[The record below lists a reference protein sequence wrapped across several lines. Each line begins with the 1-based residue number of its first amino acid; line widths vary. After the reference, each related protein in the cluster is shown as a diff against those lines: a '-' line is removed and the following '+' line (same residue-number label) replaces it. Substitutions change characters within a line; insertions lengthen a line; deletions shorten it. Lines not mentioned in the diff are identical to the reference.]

1 MKHNT
6 IKVLNDRDHCL
17 LRGEYILGSL
27 SYTEH
32 DQPMLGPS
40 GLEHKTVRF
49 VPALV
54 KIMNEIIDNSVDEA
68 VRTGFKHA
76 DKIRVTIT
84 DTSFKVE
91 DNGRGIPVIPIEGAD
106 SGDVTKLMPVVA
118 FTQARAGANFD
129 DAGRETI
136 GMNGVGAF
144 ASNVFSSRFD
154 VITRDGKKKLKL
166 ACSDNCGDIK
176 ASVVPDRESDTG
188 TVVYL
193 EPDFTRFECKSIDE
207 IHVELVRQRLLFLA
221 ATYRDVSFYLNGH
234 PIKFGSVDKF
244 LAQFGATYELMDS
257 KNPER
262 PWFIA
267 FLPSPANE
275 FVHFTYVNGLYM
287 SRGGN
292 HVDNLSWEIC
302 SRLRDKAARKFPNI
316 KPADVKNRLSM
327 VAFFSRFPDARFDSQ
342 TKESLAN
349 PTPEVKSYL
358 EVAAEDFDRLAG
370 RIWRNEQIM
379 GPILELHQMQE
390 DLKNRKEL
398 EKRKPAKKVISD
410 QYYAPIG
417 DKQRLFL
424 AEGFSAVTGLSGAL
438 GRRGN
443 GYFALR
449 GVPLNAYEVTQ
460 QKLLANKELSLLI
473 DVLQLDLTSKTKEIT
488 YDKIVFATDQD
499 LDGFHIRGLLVAF
512 FNRFA
517 PWLFEQ
523 KRIVMLDTPVMV
535 AFEKSLPS
543 RWWFSLGDEQA
554 AIKKDPLKKT
564 ETLKY
569 FKGLGTWKSEVL
581 SPFVERVGLDALLTP
596 LILDKKAPELIKK
609 WMQKKTEDGVRAS
622 DNRKDFVG
630 GRSYDIFLM

>member
-6 IKVLNDRDHCL
+6 IKVLDDRDHCL

-32 DQPMLGPS
+32 EQPMLGPS

-68 VRTGFKHA
+68 VRTEFKYA
-76 DKIRVTIT
+76 DKIHVTIS

-91 DNGRGIPVIPIEGAD
+91 DNGRGIPIIPIEGAD
-106 SGDVTKLMPVVA
+106 AGDVTKLMPVVA

-129 DAGRETI
+129 DDAGRQTI
-136 GMNGVGAF
+136 GLNGVGAF

-176 ASVVPDRESDTG
+176 ASTVPDRESETG

-207 IHVELVRQRLLFLA
+207 THVELIRQRLLFLA

-234 PIKFGSVDKF
+234 LIKFGSIDKF
-244 LAQFGATYELMDS
+244 LAQFGETYELMES

-287 SRGGN
+287 QRGGN
-292 HVDNLSWEIC
+292 HVDNISWEIC

-327 VAFFSRFPDARFDSQ
+327 VAFFSRFPNARFDSQ

-349 PTPEVKSYL
+349 PTPEVKAYL

-370 RIWRNEQIM
+370 RIWRNEQIT

-390 DLKNRKEL
+390 DLKNKKDL
-398 EKRKPAKKVISD
+398 EKRKPAKKVVSD
-410 QYYAPIG
+410 QYYLPIG
-417 DKQRLFL
+417 DKKNLFI
-424 AEGFSAVTGLSGAL
+424 AEGFSAVTGLKDSL

-473 DVLQLDLTSKTKEIT
+473 DVLQLDLAGKSREIT
-488 YDKIVFATDQD
+488 YDKIVIATDAD
-499 LDGFHIRGLLVAF
+499 LDGFKIRGLLLGF

-517 PWLFEQ
+517 PWLIET
-523 KRIVMLDTPVMV
+523 KRIFMFETPVIV
-535 AFEKSLPS
+535 AWKSGSPT
-543 RWWFSLGDEQA
+543 RWWYSVAEA
-554 AIKKDPLKKT
+554 EASLKKT
-564 ETLKY
+564 PLVKNEESY
-569 FKGLGTWKSEVL
+569 YYKGLGTWTK
-581 SPFVERVGLDALLTP
+581 DKLTSF
-596 LILDKKAPELIKK
+596 IDKIELNS
-609 WMQKKTEDGVRAS
+609 ML
-622 DNRKDFVG
+622 F
-630 GRSYDIFLM
+630 

>member
-1 MKHNT
+1 MKQNI
-6 IKVLNDRDHCL
+6 IKVLNDQEHLL

-27 SYTEH
+27 AYVDRE
-32 DQPMLGPS
+32 QPMLGPA
-40 GLEHKTVRF
+40 GLEHKTVRY

-54 KIMNEIIDNSVDEA
+54 KMMNEIIDNSVDEA
-68 VRTGFKHA
+68 VRTDFKHA
-76 DKIRVTIT
+76 TKIRVTV
-84 DTSFKVE
+84 DERSFKVE
-91 DNGRGIPVIPIEGAD
+91 DDGRGIPIVPIDGAD
-106 SGDVTKLMPVVA
+106 PHDVTKLMPVVA
-118 FTQARAGANFD
+118 FTQARAGANFSD
-129 DAGRETI
+129 DNRETI

-144 ASNVFSSRFD
+144 AANVFSSRFD
-154 VITRDGKKKLKL
+154 VVTRDGKKKLKM
-166 ACSDNCGDIK
+166 ACSNNCRDIK
-176 ASVVPDRESDTG
+176 ASTIAESGDTG
-188 TVVYL
+188 TTVYF
-193 EPDFTRFECKSIDE
+193 EPDFTRFECKSIDD
-207 IHVELVRQRLLFLA
+207 IHVELIRQRLLFLA

-234 PIKFGSVDKF
+234 AIRFTSVEKF
-244 LAQFGATYELMDS
+244 LAQFGETYEMMES
-257 KNPER
+257 KNPAR

-292 HVDNLSWEIC
+292 HVDNLSYEIC

-327 VAFFSRFPDARFDSQ
+327 VAFFSRFPDAHFDSQ
-342 TKESLAN
+342 TKENLAN
-349 PTPEVKSYL
+349 PTPEVKAYL
-358 EVAAEDFDRLAG
+358 EVAAEDFDKLAG
-370 RIWRNEQIM
+370 RIWRNEKIM
-379 GPILELHQMQE
+379 QPILELHQMQE
-390 DLKNRKEL
+390 DLKNRREL
-398 EKRKPAKKVISD
+398 EKRKPAKKVVSD

-417 DKQRLFL
+417 DKHRLFL

-473 DVLQLDLTSKTKEIT
+473 DILQLDLTGKNKEVT

-499 LDGFHIRGLLVAF
+499 LDGFHIRGLLIAF

-517 PWLFEQ
+517 PWLLEQ
-523 KRIVMLDTPVMV
+523 KRIVMLNTPVMV
-535 AFEKSLPS
+535 AFEKSVPS

-554 AIKKDPLKKT
+554 AIKKEPLKKT

-569 FKGLGTWKSEVL
+569 FKGLGTWKSEIL
-581 SPFVERVGLDALLTP
+581 APFVERVGIDTLLVP
-596 LILDKKAPELIKK
+596 LTLDKKAPELIKK
-609 WMQKKTEDGVRAS
+609 WMKKKTEDGIRAS
-622 DNRKDFVG
+622 DNRKEFVG